1 MSANSP
7 SARDVDIDLGRLF
20 AGIARDWRRIV
31 VVALAMTVLAF
42 AVTSML
48 TSKYMGETRIL
59 IETRESELTRIEP
72 NGQDTPAILDQ
83 EGVTSQVEVISSSD
97 IVRKVVRDF
106 DLTSRREFNPEPNVF
121 ARGLIMVG
129 LLTDPSTLAPE
140 DRAMKAFRERLDVY
154 RVDNSRVIVVE
165 FSSADPELAAAV
177 PNAMADAYI
186 GVQQQA
192 KQQSNTDATSWLE
205 PEIADLR
212 EKVKEAE
219 ERVADFRGK
228 SDLLI
233 GQNNSVL
240 ATQQLSELSTE
251 LSRVRANRSAA
262 EANAEA
268 VRAALRANAS
278 LDTLPAVMQSGLIQN
293 LRERDAE
300 LRGQIADLSTT
311 LLSSHPRLR
320 ALNSQLAD
328 LDAQITSE
336 VRKILAGVEAEAR
349 AAKAREDS
357 LVADLNRLKAES
369 ARADSDLVQ
378 LRAFEREA
386 AAQRELLESYL
397 TRYRE
402 ATSRGDRNYLPADA
416 RVFSRAG
423 VPAEPYFPKVIP
435 ITISAFAA
443 SLLLMVV
450 YTLLRELFSGR
461 AMVPAQGSRPEL
473 AAQLSMPAVDRTRVE
488 PAMET
493 APIQPAH
500 AEPAPVE
507 PAPAAAQRTE
517 DEPSRARKILGV
529 PQPAAMR
536 AAAAAAAALAPRP
549 PRRPIGEVDVER
561 AAETLIAGGTT
572 RAIFVSPEGDEG
584 AAASVLVAREIADA
598 GLRVLLLDLT
608 GTGAASRPMLE
619 SAAYP
624 GITNLLVSE
633 AAFADVIHNDLYSG
647 AAVIPVGTAN
657 AARAMRAA
665 ERLPII
671 LQSLNTAYDL
681 VVVECGATGPDGIR
695 RLVGSDTALL
705 VAAIDPTEEVEK
717 AAAALE
723 AGGLPKPTVVSPAGK
738 LTPPSPGRTAA

>member
-31 VVALAMTVLAF
+31 VVALAMTALAF
-42 AVTSML
+42 VATSML
-48 TSKYMGETRIL
+48 TPKYMGETRIL
-59 IETRESELTRIEP
+59 IETRESELTRIDA
-72 NGQDTPAILDQ
+72 NGQGTPSILDQ

-97 IVRKVVRDF
+97 IVRKVVRDL
-106 DLTSRREFNPEPNVF
+106 DLVSRGEFNPEPNVF

-177 PNAMADAYI
+177 PNAIADAYI

-192 KQQSNTDATSWLE
+192 KQQSNTDATGWLE

-328 LDAQITSE
+328 LDTQITSE

-397 TRYRE
+397 SRYRE

-423 VPAEPYFPKVIP
+423 VPSEPYFPKVIP

-443 SLLLMVV
+443 TMLLMVV

-473 AAQLSMPAVDRTRVE
+473 AAQLSMPVVDRARVE
-488 PAMET
+488 PAME
-493 APIQPAH
+493 A
-500 AEPAPVE
+500 APVAPE
-507 PAPAAAQRTE
+507 PAAAPPADE
-517 DEPSRARKILGV
+517 EPSRARKILGV

-536 AAAAAAAALAPRP
+536 AAAAAAAAIAPRP

-681 VVVECGATGPDGIR
+681 VVVECGATGADGIR
-695 RLVGSDTALL
+695 RLMGSDTALL
-705 VAAIDPTEEVEK
+705 VAAIDPSEEVEK

-738 LTPPSPGRTAA
+738 LTPPNPGRTAA